1 MDAGA
6 RVDVALV
13 AGGRWHD
20 IDFARLRLLEELDRH
35 DVARTS
41 VHDDYSD
48 VAALREADVLV
59 TYTSDV
65 RPTAAQTQVLSDW
78 LSAGGRW
85 LALHATCSA
94 VDPPGPGADRVF
106 ATPRV
111 IDGLVAL
118 LGGQFLA
125 HPPIGSYRVEVTDPT
140 HPLVAALEPFDTVDE
155 LYVCE
160 MHEPVDVLLHT
171 VFDGECRGFA
181 EGGRPADEFR
191 PVLWQKQTGA
201 GTVTT
206 LTLGHCRG
214 RWDVRDLGVADL
226 GVQDRVAWESP
237 GYREVLSRSLAWAL
251 HGDDWTSCTNR
262 SQGYCPDPRSSS

>member
-41 VHDDYSD
+41 VHPDYSD
-48 VAALREADVLV
+48 IAALRRADVLV
-59 TYTSDV
+59 TYASDV
-65 RPTAAQTQVLSDW
+65 RPTAVQTDVLTKW
-78 LSAGGRW
+78 LTAGGRW

-94 VDPPGPGADRVF
+94 VDPPRPGRPGPF
-106 ATPRV
+106 ATPRA
-111 IDGLVAL
+111 IDGLVSL
-118 LGGQFLA
+118 VGGQFLA
-125 HPPIGSYRVEVTDPT
+125 HPPIGPYRVEVTAPT
-140 HPLVAALEPFDTVDE
+140 HPLVAGLEPFDTVDE

-160 MHEPVDVLLHT
+160 MRGPVDVLLHT
-171 VFDGECRGFA
+171 MFDGECRGFA
-181 EGGRPADEFR
+181 EGGRPTDAFR
-191 PVLWQKQTGA
+191 PVLWQKRTGA

-214 RWDVRDLGVADL
+214 RWDVRDLGIPDL

-237 GYREVLSRSLAWAL
+237 GYQEVLGRSIAWAV
-251 HGDDWTSCTNR
+251 HGDGWLACTGR
-262 SQGYCPDPRSSS
+262 GAGRADVVPRT